1 MREIRFFVSKVS
13 SCYAEPIE
21 IDCGVIQVKDSV
33 EGLLAAMQELE
44 KIYHGLAHFDEDG
57 ISVEII

>member
-1 MREIRFFVSKVS
+1 MREVKFSVSKVS

-21 IDCGVIQVKDSV
+21 IDCGVIQVKDSI
-33 EGLLAAMQELE
+33 EGLLIAMQELE
-44 KIYHGLAHFDEDG
+44 KIYGGLAHFDEDG